1 MVVCVIIK
9 FNRWRLVIHAAIDG
23 YSRLPVFCVCS
34 DNNRSDTV
42 LSYFFNATSLYG
54 IPSRIRTDMGT
65 ENVQIVRFMLNHPLR
80 GPGRGSAIV
89 GSSVHNQ
96 RIERFWRDL
105 FIGCTG
111 IFYHLFYYLE
121 ETGILDPNDEIHLFC
136 LHFVYI
142 PYINYAIQLFT
153 NAWSDHPMS
162 TAGNRSPNQLWIEGM
177 LINNRIEEV
186 NCV

>member
-96 RIERFWRDL
+96 RIERF
-105 FIGCTG
+105 
-111 IFYHLFYYLE
+111 
-121 ETGILDPNDEIHLFC
+121 
-136 LHFVYI
+136 
-142 PYINYAIQLFT
+142 
-153 NAWSDHPMS
+153 
-162 TAGNRSPNQLWIEGM
+162 
-177 LINNRIEEV
+177 
-186 NCV
+186 